1 MRIAVIGSGIS
12 GLTAA
17 YLLQRSHEVTL
28 FEADGRLG
36 GHTSTVDVEAGG
48 LSWAVDTGFI
58 VFNETTYP
66 NFVALLRKIGVAWQ
80 KSEMSFS
87 VQCAASG
94 LEYRPS
100 TPGTLFA
107 QRRNLWSVPFWRM
120 LVDIFRLQ
128 RSAGDFADMAPDL
141 TLGEYLDQN
150 GYSSYFR
157 EKFLVPLYAALW
169 SADPLS
175 FESFPAR
182 TFALFLGNHGFLRVY
197 GQPQWLVVKGGSSRY
212 LEALTAGW
220 QDRIRLN
227 TPVRA
232 LRRTP
237 GGVEVVPRGGEP
249 ERFDQ
254 AVVAVHSDQAL
265 AMLEEPTAAEREV
278 LGAIPYQEN
287 SVVLHTDQAMLP
299 KLHKVR
305 ASWNYH
311 LPAGPGKQS
320 SVTYSMNRLQ
330 GLDAPV
336 EFCVTLNRDDE
347 IDPDSV
353 LHRATYAH
361 PVFTT
366 AGAAAQRRH
375 QEISGAAGIHYCGAY
390 WGFGFHEDGVNS
402 ALDVCRQFGERL

>member
-1 MRIAVIGSGIS
+1 
-12 GLTAA
+12 
-17 YLLQRSHEVTL
+17 
-28 FEADGRLG
+28 
-36 GHTSTVDVEAGG
+36 
-48 LSWAVDTGFI
+48 
-58 VFNETTYP
+58 
-66 NFVALLRKIGVAWQ
+66 
-80 KSEMSFS
+80 

-107 QRRNLWSVPFWRM
+107 QRRNLVSAPFWRM

-128 RSAGDFADMAPDL
+128 RSAGDFTDMAPDL
-141 TLGEYLDQN
+141 TLGEYLDRN
-150 GYSSYFR
+150 GYSRFFR

-169 SADPLS
+169 SADPQT

-212 LEALTAGW
+212 LGALTTGW
-220 QDRIRLN
+220 EDLIRLN
-227 TPVRA
+227 SPVRV
-232 LRRTP
+232 LRRTA
-237 GGVEVVPRGGEP
+237 GGVEVVPEGGEAEP
-249 ERFDQ
+249 FDQ

-265 AMLEEPTAAEREV
+265 AMLEQPTDDERRL

-287 SVVLHTDQAMLP
+287 SVVLHTDQRMLP
-299 KLHKVR
+299 RRHKVR

-311 LPAGPGKQS
+311 LPDVPGKQA

-336 EFCVTLNRDDE
+336 EFCVTLNRDEE
-347 IDPDSV
+347 IDPESV
-353 LHRATYAH
+353 LGRFSYAH

-366 AGAAAQRRH
+366 AGIAAQRQHR
-375 QEISGAAGIHYCGAY
+375 EISSAGGIHYCGAY

-402 ALDVCRQFGERL
+402 ALDVCRQLGERL